1 MTDNDIRINPE
12 EINPNTGVKWR
23 EPTVAEN
30 VQFALTDAPR
40 GGESDQS
47 KAQKADLLGRV
58 YADLME
64 KAQRGVDKNMSDED
78 ARAEACYFSAA
89 MTGVEDVYGNIWKKN
104 GFKTGRE
111 YLAYMHDF
119 FKRSP
124 EENKT
129 QKLREFEAMDD
140 AGREAAAMEA
150 QKTTD
155 FLKHIGGEAVVR
167 AMDFFNRSGNDAG
180 LTRAEESEAPEDVR
194 NASTML
200 AARGHLNEEYTDE
213 EYATATKTVRDWREA
228 QYRKRVTAAYHA
240 DLMAENAWLELSSIL
255 PRLSEDG
262 RECTKALMESPDN
275 RLPETM
281 YAKFNNLPDEEKQML
296 IRARNVLKPKVDGGF
311 WNTIGDMGIGAANI
325 ASSVVT
331 APYRFGNK
339 LGMMGN
345 EDLFDVNELAKRRQY
360 LWQATGRF
368 FAGGSEG
375 GYLPQMQFEQ
385 ICEDH
390 GFVAEALI
398 GAVTTLPYMAAAAV
412 PGVGPALV
420 ALEAMNEFDD
430 HVAMNGGDITDTDYI
445 FSSAIFGAMYAYTER
460 LQVEGLLGGVS
471 DLKLR
476 QAMLKGFWSG
486 MKDVEAPRQMLVGT
500 VSESLQ
506 EGLQNGIQAVNEA
519 LALKQDTVRAFGEG
533 FTEDFIGSLGTMF
546 VVKAGTITGGHL
558 KRSGLHNPFTAE
570 GRMAM
575 RQERSTDL
583 ESEYKKY
590 LCQQRMVD
598 YEGQSQE
605 LKTALQSMEES
616 RLFQIWKDGGKDAL
630 IKAGIDAVRAEE
642 FDYYYKSERASI
654 EAEEETGEAAPM
666 DARSEAAERSM
677 YAYVA
682 SEAKKAFA
690 AMGDADENLAAFDL
704 AMQNLDWVRSAWAQ
718 GRGIFRQD
726 GDKTLDPGAKALEKL
741 GFTPDVAARLSRQFH
756 YERAAAYS
764 PAALVGIKSRYEE
777 RMKDKVTAV
786 AALAEMF
793 GGRKVRIED
802 ADYIQFDGKDGS
814 KSLVR
819 IDESPAAGI
828 DFTNADEG
836 IAVDVERATDGKVT
850 KADWMAATEDER
862 RKIWSD
868 YGLVHE
874 GSFGANRAPILVT
887 VSADPSAKVDQSQAA
902 KLIGTI
908 SIDATTDPNR
918 ISDTSSGFHEVFHA
932 FSYFAQASGLWTD
945 EDIAYLEKTFGKAK
959 HSQERFDEEAAAE
972 AFRSF
977 LARRAAG
984 AMTAD
989 DERSPFVRIYAAAA
1003 GIDQRSAEK
1012 AVQEKMANESE
1023 NAFFHQLIA
1032 EANKPKPTPPA
1043 PKPTL
1048 SKSDAPQ
1055 KGIAPAKENAE
1066 PVKQNGTEAKE
1077 NAEPV
1082 KQNGTEVKQNAEP
1095 VNADAPKTWIAY
1107 TPTGNIKV
1115 SGHWAVLDLK
1125 DVIHSNNPLYAVH
1138 MRAQLRNRKD
1148 NKAEEDTRKDIV
1160 NNFQGERLL
1169 EAPDTANGA
1178 PIVFYDRDEQGVLRP
1193 FVLSGNGRV
1202 LVLNELADRH
1212 LYDHYRNV
1220 MKKWAAENGIIVP
1233 SGQTPILVR
1242 VIDDYGGASRDKVAD
1257 LSNTNSIQQYTEEEQ
1272 ARADAEVIKSLNIAR
1287 LYVANVDGSADMT
1300 PGVNDEFFSEFIR
1313 GVGDTSLYNSDR
1325 SLTQTARDRAQ
1336 RALLAIAVGQGDRG
1350 RDVVKKLVE
1359 QTETLN
1365 IQRQKNAAAI
1375 IAAQVAALETNAAYA
1390 IGPDVSRAMADFM
1403 DYAEKKKA
1411 GKVGNFAEYYAQM
1424 DLIDAPSP
1432 VARAILQLF
1441 GSDKSAATIAEY
1453 VKAYCKAASM
1463 EDPSGG
1469 LFGAARTREEIWN
1482 DAAKFVDEE
1491 LKKAGQTKAEPAP
1504 KAVDAKPAPE
1514 KEEPKAKPSGLPKGD
1529 VSITPE
1535 PEAPK
1540 PKLATTGY
1548 TITTAK
1554 GETITAQLPPG
1565 GHTGLRGPYDAYG
1578 DVPESPNPIRSIFSG
1593 KVTIQKDPHG
1603 RYWGDKMPQFMG
1615 HKTEMF
1621 DRTVQTLREKMSP
1634 QELAN
1639 YDTVVDYF
1647 GGGGCWGM
1655 SLALATMPNVKR
1667 IIINEFDPARASKIE
1682 LLQTIGEKIADE
1694 AEKVLMD
1701 DGVLDD
1707 VFAKMKTKGDDGGES
1722 GSGATLANLLLREY
1736 KPRYMGDKRKLGLL
1750 YAITDCASRQ
1760 LAGSR
1765 DVRQPDGTTAKVKI
1779 TIAERWQKVKDQLA
1793 NDGKNASEMR
1803 KEIEKRGGTVEYV
1816 NGNSTLDDFGTG
1828 FKTPHGGNV
1837 MAVCDPPYYRTEGYS
1852 DDGSSWKVGLEK
1864 TAGGYAYADTA
1875 ELMQRLVD
1883 NGDGIVY
1890 TDEAWWLKPEY
1901 LTTHNVESD
1910 GLFDNADLISSQ
1922 REYRTEHGILQG
1934 IRNTLDH
1941 FDVAGRVAGRYETL
1955 GVQHGNDDKTTAL
1968 AGIDNADGAEHGSK
1982 PDGSGSADNGR
1993 HSVRRLAGGTEGEN
2007 GALLRGGRKGGQRS
2021 EDVVREVNAAIIDA
2035 LPDGTYGFPG
2045 QLATLERIIRHSVR
2059 SVREDKQKAYAK
2071 TVAKNAKA
2079 YLARTAKQLD
2089 ARMKA
2094 AGYTEKVWHGTGS
2107 GQFQVFR
2114 LSTREDGTNSIGG
2127 FADDGIKMAFFSY
2140 QERTAENYA
2149 ALSAFDIN
2157 TDYEELYPGA
2167 KPDVR
2172 EYYINPGK
2180 CLELDEKKFPQSY
2193 REWTKT
2199 IHKAWKNGYDS
2210 IRVKGA
2216 LDDQLFRLNADYSG
2230 IRMENRENL
2239 TPEEEYD
2246 VDAEGAIRTDILV
2259 VFDHGEKNPG
2269 ANRIKA
2275 ADPITFWD
2283 EEHGELPIPPEMRAN
2298 KDFPDLRFSIQA
2310 MGKNAKEEASKAI
2323 EKYRPDL
2330 GQVQIESADQWRE
2343 WKNEYETSTGN
2354 KAQDDDYYDYPEF
2367 EDFLFAKR
2375 KDWAIA
2381 EIEKFQS
2388 VKERKAA
2395 LYWFC
2400 KATVRLPED
2409 AQKITEALKTAE
2421 RAKVDPMQFER
2432 PGDVLE
2438 QFAEYRPK
2446 EKPINPDTVPE
2457 LSDRREMGHG
2467 IVTYLVQDDKAGQA
2481 AMRRIINTHFGKDAS
2496 PWCLLQGD
2504 GDGNLTD
2511 DAWHYW
2517 NHYDA
2522 LPKRVAFKNG
2532 KLVAFMATD
2541 RSKADDVDIEDLYA
2555 GRLGEEI
2562 EKEWA
2567 EYDGED
2573 FARFMRERHPDRMNK
2588 AAEQWWDRTDA
2599 SHDGIP
2605 FRTKDEEG
2613 RTLEQELMQNGEIRT
2628 TKISKGDPKADGIYE
2643 EWNFADDQKY
2653 HVVTERRNGVPY
2665 KTTHY
2670 WRNGNVSAEAFWPDR
2685 NKDDSEINRT
2695 FNEDGTLRTLKTHL
2709 PYGRHASISLHP
2721 NGMSLTWHEVDR
2733 AREEVLILPG
2743 DGITKEE
2750 ISITKHYID
2759 AGGRNRRMQYDF
2771 RDGILTELDYE
2782 GKNVPVTDF
2791 NRLYLPPLNAQDIA
2805 DLIEASFK
2813 SGKHIAPLT
2822 QIASSKPQRASQEQ
2836 TPPEMR
2842 GNASS
2847 SDVRFSI
2854 NRAWANSAP
2863 MTAREIR
2870 RAVKEFG
2877 TTADPKLVAYITP
2890 DGEWLDYDEMGEHA
2904 DIRWSYTQRHRDE
2917 LDKELIDKGD
2927 ATPYVAAAI
2936 KGGLVRVTGG
2946 IFTASGDPVELG
2958 IQFTGR
2964 PDAKKLDNIRAF
2976 FAAAAERYPAARLL
2990 VECVG
2995 PSDYSDW
3002 ARQYAPGETG
3012 RIDRELREFAATGEP
3027 PAQVGPSL
3035 VAEFHERFSIRK
3047 DPPPKKTGIGYKV
3060 FFQKNGKLY
3069 PPMVANPN
3077 GADTP
3082 VGVWLDAD
3090 AAPIVEQSKT
3100 GRNKVRA
3107 GGKGTQGG
3115 SGTLA
3120 YRPGWHLGK
3129 IPYALQFNRGEKVDN
3144 TLGIRNQ
3151 KGELIKV
3158 GRYFPADFVWAEVE
3172 YAADKDYQDEAMK
3185 HGINPSGK
3193 FQHSLAGLPHLPK
3206 DGSYEY
3212 RTNANPATDP
3222 WIITGSMKVNRILT
3236 KQEVD
3241 AIVITA
3247 GRQPQE
3253 VEPRSS
3259 VQIQTERETP
3269 TDSVRFSVMAAGRYY
3284 GTRMRELAHGIK
3296 TGEKNAIAESA
3307 RILADYV
3314 HDNAVLVPMPSHTGK
3329 ATTMKSLAEAI
3340 AKIRPDVEVVDALK
3354 SDPHESNY
3362 THKQRLH
3369 KPVAVTMHP
3378 TGAKIPE
3385 GRPVMVV
3392 DNVLASGTTAR
3403 AALAVIPD
3411 ADILVLG
3418 DASRAADPNEKLS
3431 KENETLRHSI
3441 IIGARKSK
3449 ARKDPDRGVRLAE
3462 ALDMFDTAGEYD
3474 DKTREEIYIQTGW
3487 WMGVDGKW
3495 RVEIPNIKP
3504 KQRFGKTMKYPES
3517 MGGGYTM
3524 INGLAKL
3531 IWKDGEE
3538 RKYAP
3543 LKDMAIAPMLFD
3555 AYPQLKNINV
3565 VILDPDSDEMEGING
3580 YYDGH
3585 TIGISWDC
3593 VQWKDDEPSNI
3604 LNEQGV
3610 QTLTHEIQHIV
3621 QAAEGFAYGGNTEDY
3636 GPRNY
3641 PRLAGEVEARNA
3653 ARRNTNFKMYGGF
3666 ARLAST
3672 SADPDLR
3679 TWAVNNGN
3687 APWQTEDVPQAKQ
3700 IITYGDGK
3708 MTDINGKPV
3717 ARHSVY
3723 RDVET
3728 DARRAISAIA
3738 QDGDKKEAQDALENY
3753 VAYFKLAHGPLPRP
3767 RTIARIGL
3775 SLGMNV
3781 VDPKRILKNADKLAE
3796 RMRGTAIEKA
3806 AGNGDVGTAIAM
3818 IKREKDLDKRIESIL
3833 AGGVSLGSQLTH
3845 KGVGQIN
3852 ALTQKRVERMMNDFT
3867 AATLADMEGDT
3878 GINLAAEILENNPDA
3893 FETEYRKA
3901 KKLTEEQEA
3910 ETAEQQQAG
3919 SAPEAP
3925 ASGDIDEEEM
3935 SDADR
3940 YKRQVM
3946 MKEAAERVAKFIEE
3960 AKKRAAENNAQAA
3973 DRREKARQRLVESG
3987 DASAEGEGSAPEATA
4002 SGNGRFDVKPPEV
4015 KAGFKTPE
4023 EFAAFLRVWT
4033 ADKFA
4038 KTHGLTTIGQA
4049 QQNKLFA
4056 EYYRICARQELQD
4069 LADKL
4074 LAPKMLNAAGELVTN
4089 ARVAKLGNG
4098 ARAWVNRRLQE
4109 MEKGIRPDRIER
4121 MSADIFAFIN
4131 KAAVRVSRVD
4141 LIANFKKDL
4150 KERFLN
4156 DPDFDE
4162 FKQDTE
4168 RKVTGWVEEAARY
4181 ICRVCDLSR
4190 ISANG
4195 DPSQLEQEY
4204 RNLHEIIDRRA
4215 QVYDES
4221 GREVAAAAQEDA
4233 ETLKAQWKLALLD
4246 KYGAMRSMMP
4256 GEILDLQ
4263 NAAFQYLEEEAAK
4276 LEQAW
4281 KDTRAQQDQIR
4292 RDFTAAIVGPNGQKY
4307 QEKGLFSGR
4316 LFDALN
4322 GMIRLRLQHLTRFA
4336 SPDEQAKAKNAIN
4349 SLLVMLGDGETAYA
4363 KALQEDREAFFS
4375 GLGQIFQKPD
4385 GTADNAAIKKYLE
4398 RMDQPIPQELS
4409 EKISNQG
4416 YVGTM
4421 TYGQLLQ
4428 LLVSL
4433 EQRSFKDAI
4442 KANGREGQSELIR
4455 NFRYLKEDGTAAN
4468 VVTAEDSRFI
4478 EMLRAFYAAKR
4489 DQLSAV
4495 TERMVGHKVDSPD
4508 PLYCPV
4514 RRWIDDKARTLHT
4527 DPTQRWDPISK
4538 IFSRR
4543 VESDRDFDESRT
4555 IIGLFFENSKES
4567 AKLTAWAER
4576 GSFIRNIVTSVGFQA
4591 TVKRAFGNG
4600 ELGKIL
4606 KQLEATF
4613 NGGEVRSQTPG
4624 EVAAADKAVN
4634 FVTYAYLGFNPLS
4647 ALKQTTS
4654 PFVWANV
4661 LDGGFADLWRHMTHF
4676 DKNVLKHLMESDEYK
4691 VRYGNKVGSG
4701 MDYATKGLNMNP
4713 SENPAMRFLTGAG
4726 MWMLKR
4732 GDFIP
4737 GGWIAQGVYKDMLN
4751 KHMNEGMDYETADK
4765 LAITETF
4772 NLLEETQ
4779 QSGRTYNTNMLQ
4791 IEHGRIGRL
4800 LTQFA
4805 TSPLQ
4810 QLQYE
4815 TQAWREWRDMVRYQM
4830 GEKKIAAARQRFW
4843 RAAVINHVL
4852 MPAAMNF
4859 VIAAYKAAM
4868 GEEPP
4873 WEKDGYHWSLLI
4885 DVLMGQFSRVFFLG
4899 AFAQTTLNAIF
4910 KRETPRAGQILPIEG
4925 ALGMVTTIGFTVHD
4939 MATLNY
4945 DNIQKDLERMLKST
4959 APTRIPF
4966 NVYRRITSDSDADRK
4981 AKKEAK

>member
-1 MTDNDIRINPE
+1 MTDNDIRINQE
-12 EINPNTGVKWR
+12 EIDPNAGVKWR
-23 EPTVAEN
+23 EPTAAEN

-40 GGESDQS
+40 SGESDQS

-64 KAQRGVDKNMSDED
+64 KAQRGIDKNMSDED

-200 AARGHLNEEYTDE
+200 AARGHLFKEHADE
-213 EYATATKTVRDWREA
+213 EYAAATKTVRDWREA

-325 ASSVVT
+325 AASLIA
-331 APYRFGNK
+331 APMRFGNK
-339 LGMMGN
+339 IFAKGMLDWIPGVDSEFFDIN
-345 EDLFDVNELAKRRQY
+345 EISRRRQY
-360 LWQATGRF
+360 LWQATGDF
-368 FAGGSEG
+368 FAGGEDG
-375 GYLPQMQFEQ
+375 FVPQLQFEQ

-412 PGVGPALV
+412 PVVGVAEV
-420 ALEAMNEFDD
+420 ALEAMNEMDD

-476 QAMLKGFWSG
+476 QAMLKGFWNG

-519 LALKQDTVRAFGEG
+519 LALKQDSVRAFGEG

-546 VVKAGTITGGHL
+546 VVEAGGMLGGHL

-616 RLFQIWKDGGKDAL
+616 RLFQIWKTGGKDAL
-630 IKAGIDAVRAEE
+630 IEAGIDAVRAEE
-642 FDYYYKSERASI
+642 FDYYYRSERANI

-666 DARSEAAERSM
+666 DARSEAAEKSM

-690 AMGDADENLAAFDL
+690 AMGDVDDNLAAFDL

-741 GFTPDVAARLSRQFH
+741 GFTPDVAARLSKQFH

-764 PAALVGIKSRYEE
+764 PAALAGIKSRYEE

-793 GGRKVRIED
+793 GGRKVRIEN
-802 ADYIQFDGKDGS
+802 ADYIQFDGKDGTRN
-814 KSLVR
+814 LVR

-828 DFTNADEG
+828 DFANADEG
-836 IAVDVERATDGKVT
+836 IAVDVERATEGKVT
-850 KADWMAATEDER
+850 KADWMVATEDER

-887 VSADPSAKVDQSQAA
+887 VSADPSAKVDQNQAA

-1032 EANKPKPTPPA
+1032 EANKPKPPA
-1043 PKPTL
+1043 PEPKPTL
-1048 SKSDAPQ
+1048 SKSAAPQ
-1055 KGIAPAKENAE
+1055 KGIAPVKENAA
-1066 PVKQNGTEAKE
+1066 PVKQNG
-1077 NAEPV
+1077 P
-1082 KQNGTEVKQNAEP
+1082 EVKQNAAPAKQNGPEVKENAAP
-1095 VNADAPKTWIAY
+1095 ANADAPKTWSAY
-1107 TPTGNIKV
+1107 TPTGNVKV
-1115 SGHWAVLDLK
+1115 SGHWAVLDLN

-1178 PIVFYDRDEQGVLRP
+1178 PIVFYDRDDQGVLRP

-1212 LYDHYRNV
+1212 LYDRYRNV
-1220 MKKWAAENGIIVP
+1220 MKKWAAENGIVVP
-1233 SGQTPILVR
+1233 NGQTPILVR

-1453 VKAYCKAASM
+1453 VRAYCKAASM

-1469 LFGAARTREEIWN
+1469 LFGAARTREDIWN

-1491 LKKAGQTKAEPAP
+1491 LKKAGQTKTEPAP
-1504 KAVDAKPAPE
+1504 KAVETKPAP
-1514 KEEPKAKPSGLPKGD
+1514 AKTSGLAKGE
-1529 VSITPE
+1529 VSLTPE

-1565 GHTGLRGPYDAYG
+1565 GHTGLRGPYDAYE

-1593 KVTIQKDPHG
+1593 KVTIQKDPQG

-1621 DRTVQTLREKMSP
+1621 DRTVQTLREKMTP

-1694 AEKVLMD
+1694 AEKMLME
-1701 DGVLDD
+1701 DGVLDEIT
-1707 VFAKMKTKGDDGGES
+1707 AKMKTKGDDGGES
-1722 GSGATLANLLLREY
+1722 GSGATLANLIIREY
-1736 KPRYMGDKRKLGLL
+1736 KSRYAGDKRKLGLL

-1779 TIAERWQKVKDQLA
+1779 SFVERWKKVKEQLA

-1955 GVQHGNDDKTTAL
+1955 GVHHGNDEKARTGAGSNTTA
-1968 AGIDNADGAEHGSK
+1968 GAELGSK

-1993 HSVRRLAGGTEGEN
+1993 HSVRRLAGRAEGEDST
-2007 GALLRGGRKGGQRS
+2007 LLRNGRGSGQRS
-2021 EDVVREVNAAIIDA
+2021 EDLVREVNAAIIDA

-2059 SVREDKQKAYAK
+2059 SVREDKQTAYAK

-2114 LSTREDGTNSIGG
+2114 LSTRDEGVNSVRAGKKI
-2127 FADDGIKMAFFSY
+2127 DNTIRMAFFSY
-2140 QERTAENYA
+2140 FEGTAENYA
-2149 ALSAFDIN
+2149 AISSFDIN
-2157 TDYEELYPGA
+2157 TDYETLVQGA

-2172 EYYINPGK
+2172 EYYVNPGK
-2180 CLELDEKKFPQSY
+2180 CLEIDEKKFPNSY
-2193 REWTKT
+2193 EEWTKLLR
-2199 IHKAWKNGYDS
+2199 KAWKDGYDS
-2210 IRVKGA
+2210 VKCINA
-2216 LDDQLFRLNADYSG
+2216 LDDVGMRLKKNKNGEYSAAWLDHDKDVG
-2230 IRMENRENL
+2230 PKG
-2239 TPEEEYD
+2239 TPLN
-2246 VDAEGAIRTDILV
+2246 VAEFNYETDILV

-2283 EEHGELPIPPEMRAN
+2283 EEHGELPIPLEMRAN
-2298 KDFPDLRFSIQA
+2298 PNVPDLRH
-2310 MGKNAKEEASKAI
+2310 
-2323 EKYRPDL
+2323 
-2330 GQVQIESADQWRE
+2330 
-2343 WKNEYETSTGN
+2343 
-2354 KAQDDDYYDYPEF
+2354 
-2367 EDFLFAKR
+2367 
-2375 KDWAIA
+2375 
-2381 EIEKFQS
+2381 S
-2388 VKERKAA
+2388 V
-2395 LYWFC
+2395 
-2400 KATVRLPED
+2400 T
-2409 AQKITEALKTAE
+2409 
-2421 RAKVDPMQFER
+2421 
-2432 PGDVLE
+2432 
-2438 QFAEYRPK
+2438 
-2446 EKPINPDTVPE
+2446 
-2457 LSDRREMGHG
+2457 
-2467 IVTYLVQDDKAGQA
+2467 
-2481 AMRRIINTHFGKDAS
+2481 
-2496 PWCLLQGD
+2496 
-2504 GDGNLTD
+2504 
-2511 DAWHYW
+2511 
-2517 NHYDA
+2517 
-2522 LPKRVAFKNG
+2522 
-2532 KLVAFMATD
+2532 
-2541 RSKADDVDIEDLYA
+2541 
-2555 GRLGEEI
+2555 
-2562 EKEWA
+2562 
-2567 EYDGED
+2567 
-2573 FARFMRERHPDRMNK
+2573 
-2588 AAEQWWDRTDA
+2588 
-2599 SHDGIP
+2599 
-2605 FRTKDEEG
+2605 
-2613 RTLEQELMQNGEIRT
+2613 
-2628 TKISKGDPKADGIYE
+2628 
-2643 EWNFADDQKY
+2643 
-2653 HVVTERRNGVPY
+2653 
-2665 KTTHY
+2665 
-2670 WRNGNVSAEAFWPDR
+2670 
-2685 NKDDSEINRT
+2685 
-2695 FNEDGTLRTLKTHL
+2695 
-2709 PYGRHASISLHP
+2709 
-2721 NGMSLTWHEVDR
+2721 
-2733 AREEVLILPG
+2733 
-2743 DGITKEE
+2743 
-2750 ISITKHYID
+2750 
-2759 AGGRNRRMQYDF
+2759 
-2771 RDGILTELDYE
+2771 
-2782 GKNVPVTDF
+2782 
-2791 NRLYLPPLNAQDIA
+2791 
-2805 DLIEASFK
+2805 
-2813 SGKHIAPLT
+2813 
-2822 QIASSKPQRASQEQ
+2822 
-2836 TPPEMR
+2836 
-2842 GNASS
+2842 
-2847 SDVRFSI
+2847 
-2854 NRAWANSAP
+2854 
-2863 MTAREIR
+2863 
-2870 RAVKEFG
+2870 
-2877 TTADPKLVAYITP
+2877 
-2890 DGEWLDYDEMGEHA
+2890 
-2904 DIRWSYTQRHRDE
+2904 
-2917 LDKELIDKGD
+2917 
-2927 ATPYVAAAI
+2927 
-2936 KGGLVRVTGG
+2936 
-2946 IFTASGDPVELG
+2946 
-2958 IQFTGR
+2958 
-2964 PDAKKLDNIRAF
+2964 
-2976 FAAAAERYPAARLL
+2976 
-2990 VECVG
+2990 
-2995 PSDYSDW
+2995 
-3002 ARQYAPGETG
+3002 
-3012 RIDRELREFAATGEP
+3012 
-3027 PAQVGPSL
+3027 
-3035 VAEFHERFSIRK
+3035 
-3047 DPPPKKTGIGYKV
+3047 
-3060 FFQKNGKLY
+3060 
-3069 PPMVANPN
+3069 
-3077 GADTP
+3077 
-3082 VGVWLDAD
+3082 
-3090 AAPIVEQSKT
+3090 
-3100 GRNKVRA
+3100 
-3107 GGKGTQGG
+3107 
-3115 SGTLA
+3115 
-3120 YRPGWHLGK
+3120 
-3129 IPYALQFNRGEKVDN
+3129 
-3144 TLGIRNQ
+3144 
-3151 KGELIKV
+3151 
-3158 GRYFPADFVWAEVE
+3158 
-3172 YAADKDYQDEAMK
+3172 
-3185 HGINPSGK
+3185 
-3193 FQHSLAGLPHLPK
+3193 
-3206 DGSYEY
+3206 
-3212 RTNANPATDP
+3212 
-3222 WIITGSMKVNRILT
+3222 
-3236 KQEVD
+3236 
-3241 AIVITA
+3241 
-3247 GRQPQE
+3247 
-3253 VEPRSS
+3253 
-3259 VQIQTERETP
+3259 
-3269 TDSVRFSVMAAGRYY
+3269 AAGRYY

-3329 ATTMKSLAEAI
+3329 ATTMKTLAEAI
-3340 AKIRPDVEVVDALK
+3340 AKIRPDVEVIDALK

-3378 TGAKIPE
+3378 TGAKIPD
-3385 GRPVMVV
+3385 GRPVMVL

-3418 DASRAADPNEKLS
+3418 DASRVADPNEKLS
-3431 KENETLRHSI
+3431 PENEKLRHSI
-3441 IIGARKSK
+3441 IIGENGK
-3449 ARKDPDRGVRLAE
+3449 ARKNPARYTRLLTAIEMLEEHESELTEQAIREKRKLDIAE
-3462 ALDMFDTAGEYD
+3462 FYD
-3474 DKTREEIYIQTGW
+3474 DNTRDKIYIQTGW
-3487 WMGVDGKW
+3487 WRGVDGKW
-3495 RVEIPNIKP
+3495 RVEIPNVKP
-3504 KQRFGKTMKYPES
+3504 KPRFGKTIAYPES
-3517 MGGGYTM
+3517 LGGGYSM

-3538 RKYAP
+3538 RMYAS
-3543 LKDMAIAPMLFD
+3543 LKDMVTAPLMFD
-3555 AYPQLKNINV
+3555 AYPQLKDIDV
-3565 VILDPDSDEMEGING
+3565 VLLDPDSDEMEGING
-3580 YYDGH
+3580 FYDGQA
-3585 TIGISWDC
+3585 IGISWDC
-3593 VQWKDDEPSNI
+3593 VQWRNDEPSNI

-3621 QAAEGFAYGGNTEDY
+3621 QSIEGFAYGGNEKDY
-3636 GPRNY
+3636 GPKNY
-3641 PRLAGEVEARNA
+3641 ARLAGEVEARNA
-3653 ARRNTNFKMYGGF
+3653 SRRNTNFKMYGGF

-3672 SADPDLR
+3672 SADADIR
-3679 TWAVNNGN
+3679 TWAVEKGN
-3687 APWQTEDVPQAKQ
+3687 APWQTEDVPKTNQ

-3717 ARHSVY
+3717 MRHSIRTVTPADDAAYMDAVKRGDMVTAARMVREAAKKAMPYTKAVGTDGFPLIVY
-3723 RDVET
+3723 RGEATNQNKFFFGYREDNGQLQRNWFSSNEEVANMFGNTQGHGYFLDIRNPAEYDAKGHRYDNLNYKGETVSNGVVDALYSDNPNSDGVVLRNIIETDEHNIVGDDWLVKDSLNDAPNRIKLADPVTYDDAGNIVPLSKRFNIKNPDIRYSIRATDVEQ
-3728 DARRAISAIA
+3728 DARRAITAVL
-3738 QDGDKKEAQDALENY
+3738 QDGDKKEAEDALENY

-3796 RMRGTAIEKA
+3796 RMRGTAIETA

-3818 IKREKDLDKRIESIL
+3818 MKREKDLDKRIESIL

-3845 KGVGQIN
+3845 KGVGKIN

-3910 ETAEQQQAG
+3910 ETADQQQEG
-3919 SAPEAP
+3919 SAQGAAP
-3925 ASGDIDEEEM
+3925 DEIDEEEM
-3935 SDADR
+3935 SDSDR

-3946 MKEAAERVAKFIEE
+3946 MKEAAERVAKFIED
-3960 AKKRAAENNAQAA
+3960 A
-3973 DRREKARQRLVESG
+3973 KARAKDNTAKAEERRKQRRVVELGG
-3987 DASAEGEGSAPEATA
+3987 DTNEEGGAEAEGSS
-4002 SGNGRFDVKPPEV
+4002 SGNGKFNPKPEDV

-4098 ARAWVNRRLQE
+4098 ARVWVNRRLQE
-4109 MEKGIRPDRIER
+4109 MEKGIKPDRIER

-4150 KERFLN
+4150 KERFLH

-4168 RKVTGWVEEAARY
+4168 RKVTGWVEEATRY

-4190 ISANG
+4190 ISVNG

-4204 RNLHEIIDRRA
+4204 RRLHEIIDRRA

-4233 ETLKAQWKLALLD
+4233 ETLKAQWMLALLD

-4263 NAAFQYLEEEAAK
+4263 NAAFQYLEDEAAK

-4307 QEKGLFSGR
+4307 QAKGIFSGR

-4349 SLLVMLGDGETAYA
+4349 SILVMLGDGETAYA

-4375 GLGQIFQKPD
+4375 GLGQIFRKPD

-4398 RMDQPIPQELS
+4398 RLDEPIPRELS
-4409 EKISNQG
+4409 EKVSNQG

-4421 TYGQLLQ
+4421 THGQLLQ

-4442 KANGREGQSELIR
+4442 KANGREGQAELIR
-4455 NFRYLKEDGTAAN
+4455 NFRYLKEDGTAEN

-4514 RRWIDDKARTLHT
+4514 RRWIDDKARSLHT
-4527 DPTQRWDPISK
+4527 DPSQRWDPISK

-4591 TVKRAFGNG
+4591 SVKRAFGNG

-4676 DKNVLKHLMESDEYK
+4676 DKNVLKHIMESDEYK

-4751 KHMNEGMDYETADK
+4751 KHMNEGMDYEAADR

-4830 GEKKIAAARQRFW
+4830 DEKKIAAARQRFW

-4899 AFAQTTLNAIF
+4899 AFAQTTLNAVF

-4925 ALGMVTTIGFTVHD
+4925 ALGMATTIGFTVHD

-4966 NVYRRITSDSDADRK
+4966 NLYRRITGDSDADRK
-4981 AKKEAK
+4981 AKKKAK